1 MEKNLKLTSEN
12 KKLKNRI
19 AELEKELANSNKTNI
34 ILIKNKRKTEY
45 KYKTLFESINDAIFV
60 QPLLKE
66 GFANFL
72 EVNEVACKRLGY
84 TRDELLNLSPKEIS
98 IAKDVHLRGKAEGR
112 EKLFNEKRM
121 IFEATHITKTGK
133 EIPVEISSHICEL
146 EGKPAVISLARD
158 ITNRKKAEADLK
170 KSEYKYRMLA
180 NHTYDW
186 EYWSDNKGNYIYTS
200 PSSKRLTGYSSEE
213 FIANP
218 KLLFELVKPEYLD
231 MVKKH
236 YNYKNKEDTPVFTIE
251 FPIITK
257 NGEEK
262 WIEHNCS
269 PVFDENG
276 KYAGRRGNNRDIT
289 DHKLAEEKLHTNEQR
304 LKEAQKIAKLGSWEW
319 DLISDEV
326 VWSDETYT
334 IYGIDINEK
343 VTPNLQMELTY
354 IDDKPLIEKLF
365 KSIFGKEILPSV
377 EYRIMLRNGDVKSIR
392 GLAQR
397 LFDNNGNVIKIF
409 GTVQD
414 ITEQKAKDSRLRK
427 SEYILNET
435 QSISKIGGWE
445 YKISDGRVIWT
456 DEVFNIYGIPKGKIP
471 VAEEG
476 IKFYH
481 KDYVEV
487 VNNAFNKC
495 IETGEEYDLEVRFI
509 NAKGKNMW
517 IRTSG
522 KPIYVDGKIYKLV
535 GSYAD
540 ITERKEVELKLKEN
554 EEKFS
559 KAFFNHPDAML
570 LMNVKTGERI
580 DVNESYIKILGYSK
594 EEFLKT
600 NAFES
605 TLWVNPE
612 YVKNNIK
619 KLIKDRV
626 ILNSKVDV
634 VTKSGEIRNLL
645 GTASMLDVGDGNL
658 AIISFVDIT
667 EKLKSEEDLKRSN
680 ERFSRLSSLS
690 YEGIVIHKKG
700 VVFDA
705 NKAFEEIT
713 GISIE
718 SIIGKNIISLIG
730 SKENQEIIRSNMQKE
745 NPVPYEIEAIRKD
758 GKKINLEIES
768 KNINF
773 DNEKEDFGVTAVRDI
788 TKRKKSE
795 LEILKLTNA
804 IKQSPVSIVITNT
817 DGKIEYVNPKFIE
830 VTGYT
835 FKEALN
841 ENPRILKSG
850 LQEDKFYKELW
861 NTISSGN
868 DWRGEFHN
876 KKKNGVLFW
885 ESAII
890 SPVKDKTGKITN
902 YIAVKEDITEKKKML
917 DEMILSKEYA
927 ENANRM
933 KSVFLAQMSHEI
945 RTPINAM
952 LGMVSLLKYDFEE
965 HATHEQLVSFD
976 ILDRSGERIIRTVD
990 LLLNLSEV
998 QTNTYE
1004 IVIESIDIFSSIL
1017 SQIVAKNRT
1026 LAQKKGINLI
1036 INSNTLETELYVDA
1050 YTVNQI
1056 FVQLIENAIK
1066 YTEQGTVKIKIGR
1079 NESHQLVVE
1088 IIDTGV
1094 GIATEYLSQLFEPFS
1109 QEDMGYTRKFDGNG
1123 IGLTLVKEYCKL
1135 NNAIVEVESKKDVGS
1150 TFRVTFQF

>member
-1 MEKNLKLTSEN
+1 MEKNLKLTNEN
-12 KKLKNRI
+12 KILKNHI
-19 AELEKELANSNKTNI
+19 AELEKELARFNK
-34 ILIKNKRKTEY
+34 KNELLVDKESKIEA

-98 IAKDVHLRGKAEGR
+98 VTKDVKLRGKAKGR
-112 EKLFNEKRM
+112 EKLFNKKWM

-133 EIPVEISSHICEL
+133 EIPVEISSHIFEL
-146 EGKPAVISLARD
+146 EGKPVVMSLARD

-186 EYWSDNKGNYIYTS
+186 EYWVDSKGDYIYTS

-218 KLLFELVKPEYLD
+218 KLLFELVKPEYID

-257 NGEEK
+257 EGNEC
-262 WIEHNCS
+262 WIEHHCS

-289 DHKLAEEKLHTNEQR
+289 NRKLAEEKLYTNEQR

-319 DLISDEV
+319 DLINNKIE
-326 VWSDETYT
+326 WSNEMYN
-334 IYGIDINEK
+334 IYGVDKKEK
-343 VTPNLQMELTY
+343 PSPELQMKL
-354 IDDKPLIEKLF
+354 IHKDDKLKVEQILKSTLDEK
-365 KSIFGKEILPSV
+365 ILPSV
-377 EYRIMLRNGDVKSIR
+377 EYRIVLRNGDVKSIR

-397 LFDNNGNVIKIF
+397 LFDNNGNVTKIF
-409 GTVQD
+409 GTIQD

-435 QSISKIGGWE
+435 QSISKVGGWE

-471 VAEEG
+471 VAEER

-481 KDYVEV
+481 KDYVDAI
-487 VNNAFNKC
+487 NSAFNKC
-495 IETGEEYDLEVRFI
+495 IETGEKYDLEVRFI
-509 NAKGKNMW
+509 NAKGKKMW

-522 KPIYVDGKIYKLV
+522 KPIYIDEKVYKIV

-570 LMNVKTGERI
+570 LMNVKTAERI
-580 DVNESYIKILGYSK
+580 EVNESYIKILGYSK
-594 EEFLKT
+594 EEFLSA
-600 NAFES
+600 NAFKNS
-605 TLWVNPE
+605 FVVNPE
-612 YVKNNIK
+612 LAKSDIK
-619 KLIKDRV
+619 KLIKDR
-626 ILNSKVDV
+626 IIINSTVDV
-634 VTKSGEIRNLL
+634 FTKSGKIRNLL
-645 GTASMLDVGDGNL
+645 GSGSMLDVGDGNL

-667 EKLKSEEDLKRSN
+667 EKLKSEEDLKKSN
-680 ERFSRLSSLS
+680 ERFSRLSSLT
-690 YEGIVIHKKG
+690 YEGIVIHKNG
-700 VVFDA
+700 IVIDV
-705 NKAFEEIT
+705 NKAFKDIT
-713 GISIE
+713 GISGENIT
-718 SIIGKNIISLIG
+718 GKNIISLID
-730 SKENQEIIRSNMQKE
+730 SKENQEIIRSNVQKE
-745 NPVPYEIEAIRKD
+745 NPVPYEIEVIRKD
-758 GKKINLEIES
+758 GKRINLEIES
-768 KNINF
+768 KNI
-773 DNEKEDFGVTAVRDI
+773 DFGGETDGYRVTAVRDI
-788 TKRKKSE
+788 TRRKKNE

-804 IKQSPVSIVITNT
+804 IKQSPVSIVITNVN
-817 DGKIEYVNPKFIE
+817 GNIEYVNPKFIE
-830 VTGYT
+830 ITGYS
-835 FKEALN
+835 FKEVVN
-841 ENPRILKSG
+841 KNPRVIKSG
-850 LQEDKFYKELW
+850 LQKDEFYKELW

-868 DWRGEFHN
+868 DWRGEFRN
-876 KKKNGVLFW
+876 KKKNGMLFW

-890 SPVKDKTGKITN
+890 SPIKDKAGKITN
-902 YIAVKEDITEKKKML
+902 YIAVKEDITEKKKMTN
-917 DEMILSKEYA
+917 EMILSKEQA
-927 ENANRM
+927 ENANKM

-952 LGMVSLLKYDFEE
+952 VSMASLLKYDFEE
-965 HATHEQLVSFD
+965 QADKDQLMSFD
-976 ILDRSGERIIRTVD
+976 ILDRAGSRIIRTVD
-990 LLLNLSEV
+990 LLLNLSEM

-1004 IVIESIDIFSSIL
+1004 KSLEPVDVFSSIL
-1017 SQIVAKNRT
+1017 SQIVDKNRK
-1026 LAQKKGINLI
+1026 LAEKKNIKLT
-1036 INSNTLETELYVDA
+1036 INSNTLETEIVADS

-1056 FVQLIENAIK
+1056 FIQLIENAIK
-1066 YTEQGTVKIKIGR
+1066 YTEQGTVIIKIER
-1079 NESHQLVVE
+1079 NELHQLVVE
-1088 IIDTGV
+1088 VTDTGV
-1094 GIATEYLSQLFEPFS
+1094 GIDAKYLPKIFKPFT
-1109 QEDMGYTRKFDGNG
+1109 QEEMGYTRKFDGNG

-1135 NNAIVEVESKKDVGS
+1135 NNAVVEVESKKGVGS
-1150 TFRVTFQF
+1150 TFRVTF